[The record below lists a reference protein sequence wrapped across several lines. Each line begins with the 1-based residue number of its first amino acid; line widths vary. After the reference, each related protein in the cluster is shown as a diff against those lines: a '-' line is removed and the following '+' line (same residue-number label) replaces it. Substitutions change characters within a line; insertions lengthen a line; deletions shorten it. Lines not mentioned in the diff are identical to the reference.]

1 MLLTCFDIMSMR
13 GEKTMKK
20 VNLSNCEAVENFLKE
35 VKSFKLSPATQ
46 TVKDFYVIEGDI
58 IFLDKN
64 ENPIAFSRGD
74 RMNNTLIVWIVKQYQ
89 VNGEHSSV
97 QVPISE
103 EIIHNAWEHRLIMV
117 KHAHF
122 VNVENYVLDGALYTP
137 NGRIIEYLN
146 NSVVD
151 VNDIT
156 YMVAISNGLDN
167 DQIHEFKTF
176 KEAINF
182 FDDCKE
188 DLLSEQIKLI
198 QIIGR
203 KQITLNTETGHL
215 FDDGT
220 NDPDLLDN
228 SPEYPIGF
236 IIK

>member
-1 MLLTCFDIMSMR
+1 MTRHVAKELKMESYD
-13 GEKTMKK
+13 
-20 VNLSNCEAVENFLKE
+20 AVEGFLKE

-103 EIIHNAWEHRLIMV
+103 EIIHNAWKHHLIMV

-182 FDDCKE
+182 FDDCKK

-198 QIIGR
+198 QIIGT
-203 KQITLNTETGHL
+203 KQIKLDTETGRL

-220 NDPDLLDN
+220 SDPDLLDN
-228 SPEYPIGF
+228 DPEYSVGF